1 VRAMSAACGQPARQ
15 LSSADHAVIGALV
28 GSIEMSIMK
37 PAVFWKSELQQ
48 GRFSI
53 SRAVN
58 PAYCYRGLPVAVCSI
73 APVTCIQFVA
83 NNVAL
88 RRFGAESTA
97 SDSQRLAA
105 GVLSGFASALAQS
118 PMQLVEINQQNHGF
132 SMVATARRVVEAHG
146 FRGLYAGYPM
156 TAIREGIFVTSYM
169 AAAPLLRKRLQE
181 RHPHL
186 SEGMAVAASAIVAG
200 GVGAALSHPADTL
213 KTRLQGGLFPWGLA
227 GAPARPQD
235 NTVMQKLAQM
245 RATNSLWPQLYA
257 GFVPRLFRIVCCTFI
272 YGSLKEVFEGLAV
285 ARLCQRPKETLPI
298 AVALP
303 AFEE

>member
-1 VRAMSAACGQPARQ
+1 
-15 LSSADHAVIGALV
+15 
-28 GSIEMSIMK
+28 MSIMK

-53 SRAVN
+53 SRALN

-73 APVTCIQFVA
+73 APVTCISFVA

-88 RRFGAESTA
+88 RGFGVVSGEGSA

-146 FRGLYAGYPM
+146 LRGLYTGYPM

-181 RHPHL
+181 RHPQL
-186 SEGMAVAASAIVAG
+186 SEGAAVATSAIVAG

-213 KTRLQGGLFPWGLA
+213 KTRLQGGLFPRGLD
-227 GAPARPQD
+227 GAPAWPQD
-235 NTVMQKLAQM
+235 NTVMQKVAQM
-245 RATNSLWPQLYA
+245 RAANSLLPQLYA

-272 YGSLKEVFEGLAV
+272 YGSLKEIFEGLAV
-285 ARLCQRPKETLPI
+285 ARLRQSPKEALPI